1 MKKCKFFLMAIIVTL
16 ILGLLGTNSYA
27 KADKV
32 KANGIYKVS
41 IGKQPNKALE
51 LPGGNTDN
59 NAGIG
64 LWDYG
69 SAAWQKFYFE
79 YEGGFYKITA
89 MHTGKSL
96 TVKNN
101 NITDGTEIVQ
111 SDYVGSDGQK
121 WILRDTNKN
130 GWVIS
135 LYSNLNLS
143 ICVKGSIQN
152 GSKIVLSKTADNDN
166 QMFYLYDISNNERTH
181 NDGIYKM
188 SIGANP
194 NKTLELPGGNTEN
207 NTRIGIWEY
216 GNAAWQK
223 FYFEYKEGYYKIT
236 SMHTGKSLTAKN
248 NSIAEGTEI
257 IQSDYAGT
265 NGQKWILRDT
275 NKNGWIISP
284 LSNPNLAISIQG
296 KIQNGSKLILSK
308 TRDNDNQMLYLYN
321 ISNNEKTH
329 ENANYEILVGASSNK
344 GLEVPGGNTENDAKI
359 GIWDYGN
366 AAWQKFKFEYKEGY
380 YKITATH
387 TGKSLTVKGDNLK
400 EGAEIVQSDYTGSNC
415 QKWIL
420 KDSNKNGWI
429 ISPLNN
435 PELALTI
442 QNSIQ
447 NGSKI
452 VLSKAKNND
461 NQMFY
466 LVKTVEFKKTVDN
479 GTYKLAVGAN
489 TNKTIEVS
497 GNNVN
502 NNATLGIWEYGNV
515 SWQKFKFEYV
525 DGFYKI
531 TARHTGK
538 SLTVKDNNIV
548 GGAEIVQDDYKGLL
562 GQMWII
568 VDSKINGWTF
578 SPVSRQDLAITI
590 QNKIENGSKIVLGD
604 KQKASSTQLFYLY
617 KTTVSGVNIDSVKY
631 PGIMDSLDSL
641 AEKYSNW
648 QFEILYTNLDF
659 STTVRGEYEYANK
672 QGNLVYTP
680 TYNGDWIAPN
690 PYISG
695 VWASASYKGIAYFM
709 DPRNFLNDTDIFQ
722 FLDLGN
728 YESSGATLSS
738 IKYQVDD
745 TFLQNNAS
753 DIMSACKNK
762 NINPYYVIARLFQEQ
777 GRNGSG
783 TINMDGGDGKKYYNP
798 FNIGAQV
805 GNDIPT
811 ALAYAK
817 SKGWDTMTKGLE
829 GGITILKSNYID
841 IKQHTLYL
849 NKFDVNPASGGGLYN
864 HQYMQ
869 NLSAA
874 YSEARTLRSAYA
886 NTGTLKNSIKFV
898 IPVYENMPLT
908 NSIKPESNGGNQQVT
923 GEKVTVRTESK
934 TGIRLRKEPGTNS
947 EIVASISDGTIG
959 IRIKKHVKNI
969 DGYWWD
975 EVDFGNGLKGYAATD
990 YLK

>member
-1 MKKCKFFLMAIIVTL
+1 M
-16 ILGLLGTNSYA
+16 
-27 KADKV
+27 
-32 KANGIYKVS
+32 
-41 IGKQPNKALE
+41 
-51 LPGGNTDN
+51 
-59 NAGIG
+59 
-64 LWDYG
+64 
-69 SAAWQKFYFE
+69 
-79 YEGGFYKITA
+79 
-89 MHTGKSL
+89 
-96 TVKNN
+96 
-101 NITDGTEIVQ
+101 
-111 SDYVGSDGQK
+111 
-121 WILRDTNKN
+121 
-130 GWVIS
+130 
-135 LYSNLNLS
+135 
-143 ICVKGSIQN
+143 
-152 GSKIVLSKTADNDN
+152 
-166 QMFYLYDISNNERTH
+166 
-181 NDGIYKM
+181 
-188 SIGANP
+188 
-194 NKTLELPGGNTEN
+194 
-207 NTRIGIWEY
+207 
-216 GNAAWQK
+216 
-223 FYFEYKEGYYKIT
+223 
-236 SMHTGKSLTAKN
+236 
-248 NSIAEGTEI
+248 
-257 IQSDYAGT
+257 
-265 NGQKWILRDT
+265 
-275 NKNGWIISP
+275 
-284 LSNPNLAISIQG
+284 
-296 KIQNGSKLILSK
+296 
-308 TRDNDNQMLYLYN
+308 
-321 ISNNEKTH
+321 
-329 ENANYEILVGASSNK
+329 
-344 GLEVPGGNTENDAKI
+344 
-359 GIWDYGN
+359 
-366 AAWQKFKFEYKEGY
+366 
-380 YKITATH
+380 
-387 TGKSLTVKGDNLK
+387 
-400 EGAEIVQSDYTGSNC
+400 
-415 QKWIL
+415 
-420 KDSNKNGWI
+420 
-429 ISPLNN
+429 
-435 PELALTI
+435 
-442 QNSIQ
+442 
-447 NGSKI
+447 
-452 VLSKAKNND
+452 
-461 NQMFY
+461 
-466 LVKTVEFKKTVDN
+466 
-479 GTYKLAVGAN
+479 
-489 TNKTIEVS
+489 
-497 GNNVN
+497 
-502 NNATLGIWEYGNV
+502 
-515 SWQKFKFEYV
+515 
-525 DGFYKI
+525 
-531 TARHTGK
+531 
-538 SLTVKDNNIV
+538 
-548 GGAEIVQDDYKGLL
+548 
-562 GQMWII
+562 
-568 VDSKINGWTF
+568 
-578 SPVSRQDLAITI
+578 
-590 QNKIENGSKIVLGD
+590 
-604 KQKASSTQLFYLY
+604 
-617 KTTVSGVNIDSVKY
+617 
-631 PGIMDSLDSL
+631 
-641 AEKYSNW
+641 
-648 QFEILYTNLDF
+648 
-659 STTVRGEYEYANK
+659 
-672 QGNLVYTP
+672 
-680 TYNGDWIAPN
+680 APN